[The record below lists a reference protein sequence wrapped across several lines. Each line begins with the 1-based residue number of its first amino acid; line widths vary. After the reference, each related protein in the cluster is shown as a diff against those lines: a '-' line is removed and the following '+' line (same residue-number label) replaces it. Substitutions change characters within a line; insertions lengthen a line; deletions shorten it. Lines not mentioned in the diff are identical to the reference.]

1 MLNNFLII
9 VGIMSFFLIERVSH
23 QLLEGDESHSGHSH
37 SHSSHGHSSDKK
49 IEPSKE
55 NDKKADE
62 KCDD

>member
-1 MLNNFLII
+1 MLNNFIII

-49 IEPSKE
+49 VGLSKE
-55 NDKKADE
+55 ND
-62 KCDD
+62 